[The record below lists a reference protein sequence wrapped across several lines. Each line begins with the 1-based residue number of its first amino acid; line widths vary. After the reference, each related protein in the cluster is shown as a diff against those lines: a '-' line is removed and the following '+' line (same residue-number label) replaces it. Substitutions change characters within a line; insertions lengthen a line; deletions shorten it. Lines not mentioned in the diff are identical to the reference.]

1 MKKLLTII
9 LVALFSLV
17 LSSQAI
23 AAVECPPDLAN
34 FPKGDA
40 DAGAKVFGGRC
51 VSCHIKGGNIVNRN
65 KTLKKAALE
74 KYNMYSA
81 QAIIIQVT
89 CGKGSMLGLGKRY
102 SEKQIADVAAYVLK
116 KAEEDSW

>member
-40 DAGAKVFGGRC
+40 DAGTQVFHGRC
-51 VSCHIKGGNIVNRN
+51 VACHINGGNIVNRK

-81 QAIIIQVT
+81 EAIIAQVT
-89 CGKGSMLGLGKRY
+89 CGKGVMPQFGKQFT
-102 SEKQIADVAAYVLK
+102 EQQIADVAAYVLQ
-116 KAEEDSW
+116 KADKW

>member
-17 LSSQAI
+17 LSYQAI
-23 AAVECPPDLAN
+23 AAVECPQNLAN

-51 VSCHIKGGNIVNRN
+51 VACHIKGGNIVNRT

-81 QAIIIQVT
+81 QAIITQVT
-89 CGKGSMLGLGKRY
+89 CGKGSMPALGKLY
-102 SEKQIADVAAYVLK
+102 SEKQIADVAAYVLDRAK
-116 KAEEDSW
+116 QDSW

>member
-23 AAVECPPDLAN
+23 AAVKCPPDLAN

-51 VSCHIKGGNIVNRN
+51 VSCHRNGGNIVNRK
-65 KTLKKAALE
+65 KTLKKTTLE
-74 KYNMYSA
+74 KYDMYSA
-81 QAIIIQVT
+81 EAIIKQVT
-89 CGKGSMLGLGKRY
+89 CGKKSMPALGKEF
-102 SEKQIADVAAYVLK
+102 SEQQIADVAAYVLK
-116 KAEEDSW
+116 QADRW